1 MYTYDVSRMPRYT
14 LFSLYHYITSTC
26 QSLYSQYAQAL
37 YSVLVWYRL
46 SSKSNKSGTVNLT
59 NYFFIFM
66 NQDGPRSLTLSTIIM
81 TSFCHIYIAH
91 PRSTNRVTI
100 LHHTST
106 NRVTI
111 LRPTHNNN
119 NILPSVFLLSHKFIL
134 FDLNCFKFLPKYYVS
149 APHYIRWMQPTST
162 SSESKIYHFYS
173 SWSNYLSHRSF
184 LD

>member
-100 LHHTST
+100 LRHTST

-119 NILPSVFLLSHKFIL
+119 NTLPSVFFTFTQIYFVWFNLLQIFAKVLCFRYPLHPLNATDIDVVGIQ
-134 FDLNCFKFLPKYYVS
+134 DL
-149 APHYIRWMQPTST
+149 
-162 SSESKIYHFYS
+162 
-173 SWSNYLSHRSF
+173 SF
-184 LD
+184 LFLVV